1 MRESRLIGLVITVL
15 GLLALVVLIPV
26 GIVTPSNVERLALA
40 PDFWPN
46 IIASVFV
53 MMGIILLIAPAR
65 YEVPSSGEQPYRS
78 AYATRL
84 VLLLGILFGVYVATP
99 RLGLV
104 VPAMLMVF
112 GLSWLAGE
120 RRWKRLIILSF
131 ASPIALAAFFTYIAS
146 VPIPLG
152 VFEFIYG

>member
-1 MRESRLIGLVITVL
+1 MRESRSIGLALVAL
-15 GLLALVVLIPV
+15 GLLALFVLIPA
-26 GIVTPSNVERLALA
+26 GIVAPSNMKSLALA

-53 MMGIILLIAPAR
+53 MTGAILLIAPAR
-65 YEVPSSGEQPYRS
+65 YPSPPSVEQ
-78 AYATRL
+78 AYSIARITRL
-84 VLLLGILFGVYVATP
+84 FLLLGSLFGVYAATP
-99 RLGLV
+99 YLGLV

-120 RRWKRLIILSF
+120 RRWKFLITLSVV
-131 ASPIALAAFFTYIAS
+131 SPVVLVVFFIYVAR

>member
-1 MRESRLIGLVITVL
+1 M
-15 GLLALVVLIPV
+15 LALFFLIPA
-26 GIVTPSNVERLALA
+26 GIVTPSSVKSLVLA

-53 MMGIILLIAPAR
+53 LTGITLLIAPAAC
-65 YEVPSSGEQPYRS
+65 EPQPSSKPTDPIARII
-78 AYATRL
+78 RL
-84 VLLLGILFGVYVATP
+84 MLLFGALFGVYLATP

-104 VPAMLMVF
+104 VPTMLMVL

-120 RRWKRLIILSF
+120 RRWKLLIILSV
-131 ASPIALAAFFTYIAS
+131 ASPIALTAFFTYIAN